1 MRIIYSEDQ
10 GHLYLS
16 KIYYTNNVS
25 DGLASDAIPNG
36 KVAFHY
42 EDRNDIV
49 KYSNGED
56 LVSIEK
62 RLKTIAVMSVGTY
75 EEVRAYDLD
84 YDDTTGFSI
93 LESVQQYGSD
103 FTLDANG
110 AVTDGSTLP
119 AIELTSNN
127 TSPSFAPC
135 TNTSDSSDYED
146 YEALTADFNKDNIQD
161 ILYYD
166 KSSNQLYIYF
176 GNANGTFSAVY
187 GSPDSIDYTGWEL
200 TTGDINGD
208 GKTDLMYYRKAT
220 SGDHYAYMGNGDG
233 TFQTRIRGPEGND
246 YTNFDMEL
254 RDFNH
259 DGKADI
265 LYYNKTWQY
274 FDQFY
279 LKFWYIDFQPIVM
292 IGNGNGTFGAR
303 VVGSV
308 TRFVTSHREYE
319 QYYYTI
325 DVTDLNN
332 DGTPDFLI
340 AHPSSNTHRSFFG
353 NSDGSFSAQVTWQ
366 DSISCLTSV
375 HVTGDFNGDGIMDSM
390 WIHPE
395 SNNHCI
401 YFGYGDGTYAP
412 SFVWYGSTNYTGW
425 KLTLSDFNGDG
436 LTDIMYYRPS
446 DNSNHVYLSRGD
458 GTSLP
463 VINYSS
469 VTKDYTN
476 YEFTVGDFTGD
487 GKTDFM
493 YYKLGDQEH
502 DLYEAIPDEPLY
514 KLTGIENGMGATTT
528 LEYTPSSAYENTNL
542 PFIVHT
548 ISSMTV
554 DDGLGTTSTSTYTY
568 SGGLFD
574 FPEREFRGFEY
585 VKSTSPNNTTSETW
599 FYQSDYL
606 KGRSHR
612 TESRDPSETLLGKTE
627 QTWQTTLLN
636 TGYENC
642 AFVKQSQVRNENYDS
657 AGTVFS
663 QEDATYDDTNGNL
676 LTRVVSGTGAESI
689 TTEYEYTNMGTWLW
703 RATKATTT
711 GSTSGKVRE
720 TTYAYQSATGN
731 LLSQTSWNNSGA
743 SPTVSMSYD
752 SFGNLVSTTDAKG
765 NPPTTTTIET
775 TANTYPGTVTY
786 PTTSGVTHAVVNE
799 SYDYRFGQVTQ
810 ARDENGNLTCYSY
823 DKFGRLEETNA
834 PDGGQVTIQ
843 YYDTASPRYSVA
855 HVKEN
860 ATSTI
865 DEYAYVDGLGRTRQ
879 TLTIG
884 EGSNKIVTRA
894 YYDNMGRNYRTEGP
908 YFSTAIQYGAS
919 PSEADYPWQETT
931 FDYRGRPTAV
941 ESPNSDYGTV
951 TAQFAYNGLVT
962 TATDPDGSQ
971 IETLKDYLGRT
982 KQITEYINS
991 TPQNT
996 YYTYNAA
1003 GDLLTVTDHLGN
1015 ANSISYNSLGQKTA
1029 MTDPDMGSYSYTYD
1043 PNGNLLTQ
1051 TDAKSQIITYTYDAL
1066 NRVLTKS
1073 YSTSDPTVT
1082 YTYDNL
1088 SITNGRGRLYSVNNT
1103 NSCTTVL
1110 AYDTMGR
1117 VTNSRRTITGD
1128 ATNYDTQNTYD
1139 LAGKTTQITY
1149 PDGYQVSY
1157 SYYPGTGLLQTV
1169 QGVSDSRVYAYYS
1182 NYKPSGAVGQVSHVN
1197 GTTDYRYYDPFTMRI
1212 TSIRTTSV
1220 LGDLQYWSYGYTPA
1234 GDIEEIHN
1242 IVTDVTYDYTYDE
1255 LHRLLSETS
1264 DGAYPAINYTYN
1276 AIGNIMSKTYGA
1288 NSYAYTYD
1296 TTRKHAVANINFN
1309 GNDYAYT
1316 YDGNGNMTAGP
1327 DFTDPTQTATR
1338 AISYNADNLPT
1349 NIVWTK
1355 AATVTSAFTYD
1366 GSGTRVKKTIQG
1378 GSTTWY
1384 IGSHYEKKDSTYTKY
1399 IFAGGTRIAKVTT
1412 SGYHI
1417 LHSDHLGSSTVISDS
1432 SGAIAE
1438 STEYNPFGTT
1448 RSHSGA
1454 TLTNY
1459 KYTDQELDPETGL
1472 YNYGARYYDPMI
1484 GRFISPD
1491 PIVQAPF
1498 NPQSLNR
1505 YSYCINSPLMY
1516 VDPSGYFLSGLRSFC
1531 GDLWHGA
1538 CDFVGDLFG
1547 NIWNFCQNPVV
1558 AIGIQSIAPVPG
1570 TFLLLQSH
1578 TGRDIIAGEILIA
1591 TIIVTWEFGG
1601 PVASGALIGETAGGV
1616 SAYRSDGDLLKGVVV
1631 GGTVGGAT
1639 GYLGGQVAFYLQD
1652 TPTLANITQGAARGF
1667 EAGVAA
1673 GYGGGQGDINTM
1685 FSGGLSSAVT
1695 GGIIGGLTPYG
1706 SALWSYLF
1714 PGESLISEDIWDLLK
1729 SSGSGLASG
1738 FTGSPVERDGNGPT
1752 NTPVVNAMTIAGANN
1767 YNFAYPYG
1775 NFGQATTVFDYL
1787 TSAGQDVSSIIK
1799 ALTVCKT
1806 R

>member
-176 GNANGTFSAVY
+176 GNSNGTFSASV
-187 GSPDSIDYTGWEL
+187 SWSDSIDYTGWEL

-259 DGKADI
+259 DGFDDI
-265 LYYNKTWQY
+265 LYYNKKRVFY
-274 FDQFY
+274 SSYY
-279 LKFWYIDFQPIVM
+279 LKICYIHFQPIVM
-292 IGNGNGTFGAR
+292 LGNGDGTFQSR
-303 VVGSV
+303 VVGSIRNLPEPYPV
-308 TRFVTSHREYE
+308 
-319 QYYYTI
+319 YYPHTV

-340 AHPSSNTHRSFFG
+340 TWAPLNQHISFLG
-353 NSDGSFSAQVTWQ
+353 NEDGTFSAAVVWT
-366 DSISCLTSV
+366 DSLNHSAGGHIA
-375 HVTGDFNGDGIMDSM
+375 GDFNGDGIMDSM
-390 WIHPE
+390 WVYPE
-395 SNNHCI
+395 SNNHYV
-401 YFGYGDGTYAP
+401 YFGHGDGTFA
-412 SFVWYGSTNYTGW
+412 SIFAQAGSSNYTGW
-425 KLTLSDFNGDG
+425 KLSAGDFNGDG

-606 KGRSHR
+606 KGRSYR

-775 TANTYPGTVTY
+775 TANTYHGTVTY

-823 DKFGRLEETNA
+823 DEFGRLEETNA
-834 PDGGQVTIQ
+834 LDGGQVTIQ

-908 YFSTAIQYGAS
+908 YFSSTIQYPAS
-919 PSEADYPWQETT
+919 PSVQDYPWQVTT

-982 KQITEYINS
+982 KQVTEYINS

-1139 LAGKTTQITY
+1139 LAGKTT
-1149 PDGYQVSY
+1149 
-1157 SYYPGTGLLQTV
+1157 
-1169 QGVSDSRVYAYYS
+1169 
-1182 NYKPSGAVGQVSHVN
+1182 
-1197 GTTDYRYYDPFTMRI
+1197 
-1212 TSIRTTSV
+1212 
-1220 LGDLQYWSYGYTPA
+1220 
-1234 GDIEEIHN
+1234 
-1242 IVTDVTYDYTYDE
+1242 
-1255 LHRLLSETS
+1255 
-1264 DGAYPAINYTYN
+1264 
-1276 AIGNIMSKTYGA
+1276 
-1288 NSYAYTYD
+1288 
-1296 TTRKHAVANINFN
+1296 
-1309 GNDYAYT
+1309 
-1316 YDGNGNMTAGP
+1316 
-1327 DFTDPTQTATR
+1327 
-1338 AISYNADNLPT
+1338 
-1349 NIVWTK
+1349 
-1355 AATVTSAFTYD
+1355 
-1366 GSGTRVKKTIQG
+1366 
-1378 GSTTWY
+1378 
-1384 IGSHYEKKDSTYTKY
+1384 
-1399 IFAGGTRIAKVTT
+1399 
-1412 SGYHI
+1412 
-1417 LHSDHLGSSTVISDS
+1417 
-1432 SGAIAE
+1432 
-1438 STEYNPFGTT
+1438 
-1448 RSHSGA
+1448 
-1454 TLTNY
+1454 
-1459 KYTDQELDPETGL
+1459 
-1472 YNYGARYYDPMI
+1472 
-1484 GRFISPD
+1484 
-1491 PIVQAPF
+1491 
-1498 NPQSLNR
+1498 
-1505 YSYCINSPLMY
+1505 
-1516 VDPSGYFLSGLRSFC
+1516 
-1531 GDLWHGA
+1531 
-1538 CDFVGDLFG
+1538 
-1547 NIWNFCQNPVV
+1547 
-1558 AIGIQSIAPVPG
+1558 
-1570 TFLLLQSH
+1570 
-1578 TGRDIIAGEILIA
+1578 
-1591 TIIVTWEFGG
+1591 
-1601 PVASGALIGETAGGV
+1601 
-1616 SAYRSDGDLLKGVVV
+1616 
-1631 GGTVGGAT
+1631 
-1639 GYLGGQVAFYLQD
+1639 
-1652 TPTLANITQGAARGF
+1652 
-1667 EAGVAA
+1667 
-1673 GYGGGQGDINTM
+1673 
-1685 FSGGLSSAVT
+1685 
-1695 GGIIGGLTPYG
+1695 
-1706 SALWSYLF
+1706 
-1714 PGESLISEDIWDLLK
+1714 
-1729 SSGSGLASG
+1729 
-1738 FTGSPVERDGNGPT
+1738 
-1752 NTPVVNAMTIAGANN
+1752 
-1767 YNFAYPYG
+1767 
-1775 NFGQATTVFDYL
+1775 
-1787 TSAGQDVSSIIK
+1787 
-1799 ALTVCKT
+1799 
-1806 R
+1806 